1 MGRDS
6 KGTRDGVMAQSL
18 FLYVSFR
25 KFWSGADVC
34 RRAKAMLDADTRWCK
49 RAWLLREGLRE
60 FDGLVLQIGS
70 GQDRY
75 GIHDT
80 AVMAEE

>member
-1 MGRDS
+1 MRRAS
-6 KGTRDGVMAQSL
+6 KGARDGVMAQFL

-25 KFWSGADVC
+25 EFWSGASVC

-49 RAWLLREGLRE
+49 WAWLLREGLRE

-80 AVMAEE
+80 AFVAEE